1 MIAQSAKQTMGEFV
15 CPNHQ
20 CISVKKYRAVQSRDE
35 TSALAIVVADLS
47 YMLFNEPLPM
57 FNPYTSQSNT
67 NFFPRPRLSV
77 QEPEMGAT
85 AMLFYRLNESGK
97 YKLTYY

>member
-1 MIAQSAKQTMGEFV
+1 MIAQSAKQTIGGGGFL

-20 CISVKKYRAVQSRDE
+20 CISIKKYRTVHSRDE
-35 TSALAIVVADLS
+35 TSALAIVVAGLS

-67 NFFPRPRLSV
+67 NFSPRHSFL
-77 QEPEMGAT
+77 
-85 AMLFYRLNESGK
+85 
-97 YKLTYY
+97 YKNRRWGQRRCYFID